1 MKFAKQLGL
10 RSIPSW
16 APYYLDY
23 KSLKGYIK
31 SSFKDVAGKF
41 FHLQRCT

>member
-31 SSFKDVAGKF
+31 SSFKDFSGRNNAP
-41 FHLQRCT
+41 HASM